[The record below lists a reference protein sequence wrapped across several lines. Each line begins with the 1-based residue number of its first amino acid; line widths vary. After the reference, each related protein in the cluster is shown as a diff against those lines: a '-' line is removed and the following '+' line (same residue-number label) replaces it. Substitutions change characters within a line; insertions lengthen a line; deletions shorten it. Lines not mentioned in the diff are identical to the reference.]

1 MKKFASLILAGILV
15 VSMAACG
22 SGAGQTKAPDTT
34 KAAQN
39 DAQTPAGSSAAG
51 ETKAPAGS
59 NAASGTEAPAGSSAS
74 AGTKAPADTQAPSD
88 ITYEGPINVLSREDG
103 SGTRGAFIELFGI
116 EEKNDAGEKVD
127 MTTEGAQI
135 TNSTAVMMTTVS
147 GDASA
152 IGYISLG
159 SLNETVKALKVD
171 GAQASAENVKN
182 GSYKVSRPF
191 NIVTK
196 ADISDAAKDF
206 VDFILSTE
214 GQAVVAENGFIP
226 LDDTTA
232 YAGGGVEGKI
242 VAAGSS
248 SVTPIMEKLAEAY
261 KAINGGVD
269 IEIQQSD
276 STTGV
281 TSANDGLCDIGMAS
295 RELKDSEKELGLT
308 ATVIATDGIAVI
320 VNNENPMGDITSA
333 QVKGIYTGEITDWSQ
348 LAQ

>member
-1 MKKFASLILAGILV
+1 MKKFASFLLAGVLV
-15 VSMAACG
+15 LSMAACG
-22 SGAGQTKAPDTT
+22 SG
-34 KAAQN
+34 
-39 DAQTPAGSSAAG
+39 SG
-51 ETKAPAGS
+51 ETKAADTTKTTQADNQTTAGS
-59 NAASGTEAPAGSSAS
+59 TSAAGTEAAAGTQAPVQTETAGTQSGTETGS
-74 AGTKAPADTQAPSD
+74 TQAPSGG
-88 ITYEGPINVLSREDG
+88 TYEGPINVLSREDG

-147 GDASA
+147 GDTSA

-171 GAQASAENVKN
+171 GAEASAENVKN
-182 GSYKVSRPF
+182 GTYKVSRPF

-196 ADISDAAKDF
+196 ADISEAAKDF

-214 GQAVVAENGFIP
+214 GQAVVSENGFIP

-242 VAAGSS
+242 VVAGSS

-261 KAINGGVD
+261 KAINVGVD
-269 IEIQQSD
+269 IEVQQSD

-308 ATVIATDGIAVI
+308 ATVIATDGIAVV
-320 VNNENPMGDITSA
+320 VNNENPIGDITSD